1 MNQQDSR
8 NHRAPAKSLWNKKD
22 LLFIAAILLAAGL
35 AFLFF
40 RPQPSESLSRAE
52 ISVDGKTV
60 MELDLSEDQVLTVDG
75 AGGGYNRIQVRDGAV
90 SVLEASCPDKV
101 CVHTGT
107 VRYPGET
114 IVCLPNRMIAKV
126 KGHPAS

>member
-22 LLFIAAILLAAGL
+22 LLFIAAILLAASL
-35 AFLFF
+35 AFFFF

-114 IVCLPNRMIAKV
+114 IVCLPNRMIV
-126 KGHPAS
+126 TVIQGGN

>member
-52 ISVDGKTV
+52 ISVDGKAV
-60 MELDLSEDQVLTVDG
+60 MELDLSEDQVLTVNG

-114 IVCLPNRMIAKV
+114 IVCLPNRMIV
-126 KGHPAS
+126 TVIQGGN

>member
-40 RPQPSESLSRAE
+40 RPQPSKSLSRAE

-60 MELDLSEDQVLTVDG
+60 MELDLSEDQVLKVRKGPGVSIDG
-75 AGGGYNRIQVRDGAV
+75 LTLKI
-90 SVLEASCPDKV
+90 E
-101 CVHTGT
+101 
-107 VRYPGET
+107 YPGSD
-114 IVCLPNRMIAKV
+114 R
-126 KGHPAS
+126 

>member
-22 LLFIAAILLAAGL
+22 LLFITAILLAAGL

-52 ISVDGKTV
+52 ISVDGKAV

-114 IVCLPNRMIAKV
+114 TVCPPNRMIITV
-126 KGHPAS
+126 IQGGG

>member
-22 LLFIAAILLAAGL
+22 LLFITAILLAAGL

-52 ISVDGKTV
+52 ISVDGKTA

-114 IVCLPNRMIAKV
+114 IVCLPNRMIITV
-126 KGHPAS
+126 IQGGG

>member
-22 LLFIAAILLAAGL
+22 LLFITAILLAAGL

-52 ISVDGKTV
+52 ISVGGKAV

-114 IVCLPNRMIAKV
+114 IVCLPNRMIITV
-126 KGHPAS
+126 IQGGG

>member
-52 ISVDGKTV
+52 ISVDGKAV

-107 VRYPGET
+107 VPYPGET
-114 IVCLPNRMIAKV
+114 IVCLPNRMIITV
-126 KGHPAS
+126 IQGGG

>member
-1 MNQQDSR
+1 MNHQDSR

-22 LLFIAAILLAAGL
+22 LLFIAAILLAASL
-35 AFLFF
+35 AFFF

-114 IVCLPNRMIAKV
+114 IVCLPNRMIV
-126 KGHPAS
+126 TVIQGGN

>member
-22 LLFIAAILLAAGL
+22 LLFITAILLAAGL

-52 ISVDGKTV
+52 ISVDGKAV

-75 AGGGYNRIQVRDGAV
+75 AGGGYNRIQVRGGAV

-114 IVCLPNRMIAKV
+114 IVCLPNRMIITV
-126 KGHPAS
+126 IQGGG

>member
-8 NHRAPAKSLWNKKD
+8 NHRAPTKSLWNKKD

-52 ISVDGKTV
+52 ISVT
-60 MELDLSEDQVLTVDG
+60 
-75 AGGGYNRIQVRDGAV
+75 
-90 SVLEASCPDKV
+90 
-101 CVHTGT
+101 
-107 VRYPGET
+107 
-114 IVCLPNRMIAKV
+114 
-126 KGHPAS
+126 

>member
-52 ISVDGKTV
+52 ISVDGKAV
-60 MELDLSEDQVLTVDG
+60 MELDLSEDQILTVDG

-114 IVCLPNRMIAKV
+114 IVCLPNRMIITV
-126 KGHPAS
+126 IQGGG

>member
-52 ISVDGKTV
+52 ISVDGKTA

-114 IVCLPNRMIAKV
+114 IVCLPNRMIV
-126 KGHPAS
+126 TVIQGGN

>member
-22 LLFIAAILLAAGL
+22 LLFITAILLAAGL

-52 ISVDGKTV
+52 ISVDGKAV
-60 MELDLSEDQVLTVDG
+60 MELDLSEYQVLTVDG

-114 IVCLPNRMIAKV
+114 IVCLPNRMIITV
-126 KGHPAS
+126 IQGGG

>member
-52 ISVDGKTV
+52 ISVDGETV
-60 MELDLSEDQVLTVDG
+60 MELDLSEDQVLTVNG

-114 IVCLPNRMIAKV
+114 IVCLPNRMIITV
-126 KGHPAS
+126 IQGGG

>member
-35 AFLFF
+35 AFPFF

-114 IVCLPNRMIAKV
+114 IVCLPNRMIITV
-126 KGHPAS
+126 IQGGG

>member
-22 LLFIAAILLAAGL
+22 LLFIAAILLAASL
-35 AFLFF
+35 AFFFF

-52 ISVDGKTV
+52 ISVDGKAV

-114 IVCLPNRMIAKV
+114 IVCLPNRMIITV
-126 KGHPAS
+126 IQGGG

>member
-22 LLFIAAILLAAGL
+22 LLFITAILLAAGL

-52 ISVDGKTV
+52 ISVDGKTA

-114 IVCLPNRMIAKV
+114 IVCLPNRMIV
-126 KGHPAS
+126 TVIQGGN

>member
-35 AFLFF
+35 AFRFF
-40 RPQPSESLSRAE
+40 RPQPSESMSRAE

-114 IVCLPNRMIAKV
+114 IVCLPNRMIITV
-126 KGHPAS
+126 IQGGG

>member
-22 LLFIAAILLAAGL
+22 LLFITAILLAAGL

-75 AGGGYNRIQVRDGAV
+75 ASGGYNRIQVRDGAV

-114 IVCLPNRMIAKV
+114 IVCLPNRMIITV
-126 KGHPAS
+126 IQGGG

>member
-8 NHRAPAKSLWNKKD
+8 NHRDPAKSLWNKKD

-52 ISVDGKTV
+52 ISVDGKAV

-114 IVCLPNRMIAKV
+114 IVCLPNRMIITV
-126 KGHPAS
+126 IQGGG

>member
-52 ISVDGKTV
+52 ISADGTTV

-114 IVCLPNRMIAKV
+114 IVCLPNRMIITV
-126 KGHPAS
+126 IQGGG

>member
-52 ISVDGKTV
+52 ISVDGETA

-114 IVCLPNRMIAKV
+114 IVCLPNRMIITV
-126 KGHPAS
+126 IQGSG

>member
-52 ISVDGKTV
+52 ISVDG
-60 MELDLSEDQVLTVDG
+60 

-114 IVCLPNRMIAKV
+114 IVCLPNRMIITV
-126 KGHPAS
+126 IQGGG

>member
-114 IVCLPNRMIAKV
+114 IVCLPNRMIITV
-126 KGHPAS
+126 IQGSG

>member
-22 LLFIAAILLAAGL
+22 LLFITAILLAAGL

-40 RPQPSESLSRAE
+40 RPQPSEPLSRAE
-52 ISVDGKTV
+52 ISVDGKAV

-114 IVCLPNRMIAKV
+114 IVCLPNRMIITV
-126 KGHPAS
+126 IQGGG

>member
-22 LLFIAAILLAAGL
+22 LLFIAAILLAASL
-35 AFLFF
+35 AFFFF

-52 ISVDGKTV
+52 ISVDGETV

-114 IVCLPNRMIAKV
+114 IVCLPNRMIITV
-126 KGHPAS
+126 IQGGG

>member
-1 MNQQDSR
+1 MNHQDSR

-22 LLFIAAILLAAGL
+22 LLFIAAILLAASL
-35 AFLFF
+35 AFFFF

-52 ISVDGKTV
+52 ISVDGETV

-114 IVCLPNRMIAKV
+114 IVCLPNRMIV
-126 KGHPAS
+126 TVIQGGN

>member
-52 ISVDGKTV
+52 ISVDGKAV

-114 IVCLPNRMIAKV
+114 IVCLPNRMIITV
-126 KGHPAS
+126 IQGGG

>member
-40 RPQPSESLSRAE
+40 RPQPSESLSWAE

-75 AGGGYNRIQVRDGAV
+75 AGGGYNRIQVRDSAV

-114 IVCLPNRMIAKV
+114 IVCLPNRMIITV
-126 KGHPAS
+126 IQGGG

>member
-22 LLFIAAILLAAGL
+22 LLFITAILLAAGL

-52 ISVDGKTV
+52 ISVDGETV

-114 IVCLPNRMIAKV
+114 IVCLPNRMIITV
-126 KGHPAS
+126 IQGGG

>member
-22 LLFIAAILLAAGL
+22 LLFITAILLAAGL

-52 ISVDGKTV
+52 ISVDGKAV

-114 IVCLPNRMIAKV
+114 IVCLPNRMIITV
-126 KGHPAS
+126 IQGGG

>member
-52 ISVDGKTV
+52 ISVDGKAV

-114 IVCLPNRMIAKV
+114 IVCLPNQMAVTILA
-126 KGHPAS
+126 P

>member
-22 LLFIAAILLAAGL
+22 LLFITAILLAAGL

-52 ISVDGKTV
+52 ISVDGETA

-114 IVCLPNRMIAKV
+114 IVCLPNRMIITV
-126 KGHPAS
+126 IQGGG

>member
-52 ISVDGKTV
+52 ISVDGKAV

-114 IVCLPNRMIAKV
+114 IVCLPNRMIV
-126 KGHPAS
+126 TVIQGGG

>member
-52 ISVDGKTV
+52 ISVDGKTA

-114 IVCLPNRMIAKV
+114 IVCLPNRMIITV
-126 KGHPAS
+126 IQGGG

>member
-22 LLFIAAILLAAGL
+22 LLFITAILLAAGL

-52 ISVDGKTV
+52 ISVDGKAV

-114 IVCLPNRMIAKV
+114 IVCLPNRMIV
-126 KGHPAS
+126 TVIQGGN

>member
-52 ISVDGKTV
+52 ISVDGKTA

-114 IVCLPNRMIAKV
+114 IVCLPNRMIITV
-126 KGHPAS
+126 IQGSG

>member
-52 ISVDGKTV
+52 ISVDGKAV

-114 IVCLPNRMIAKV
+114 IVCLPNRMIV
-126 KGHPAS
+126 TVIQGGN

>member
-40 RPQPSESLSRAE
+40 RPQPSESMSRAE

-114 IVCLPNRMIAKV
+114 IVCLPNRMIITV
-126 KGHPAS
+126 IQGGG

>member
-22 LLFIAAILLAAGL
+22 LLFITAILLAAGL

-114 IVCLPNRMIAKV
+114 IVCLPNRMIITV
-126 KGHPAS
+126 IQGGG